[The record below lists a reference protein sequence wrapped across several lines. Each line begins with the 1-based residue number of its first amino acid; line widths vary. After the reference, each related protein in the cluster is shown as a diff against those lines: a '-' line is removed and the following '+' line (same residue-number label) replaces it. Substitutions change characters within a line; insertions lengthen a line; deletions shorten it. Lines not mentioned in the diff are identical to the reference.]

1 MSEGGALVDLIAR
14 DLARGGVD
22 TVFGL
27 ISDDTA
33 FLANALVAAG
43 IRLVGARH
51 ENMSIAMA
59 EGYAA
64 ATGQLG
70 VALIGRGPAA
80 ANCINA
86 AVHASRTGSRVL
98 LIYGD
103 GSVEAHGAGGPDL
116 KRLDLA
122 ALLASINMPVYTAAS
137 PDGLVA
143 ALRDATHHAGK
154 GAATALLL
162 PQDLL
167 SSSNTASEVMPR
179 SALREPL
186 AKDSPD
192 DQAIA
197 AAAALIAGSRQPLVV
212 AGWGAHNA
220 DARAAI
226 ERFGAAV
233 GAAFCTTLRAKD
245 FFAGNALDLGVIGS
259 FSSSGARRVISECD
273 CVIVFGASLNTYT
286 VAGGEAL
293 PKGAPII
300 QVDLNP
306 ANLGRYWP
314 SDAQIAGDAGMVA
327 ERLAAACGNQLRNTE
342 LRSVNSRAFIA
353 AIDPSAEF
361 EAAHTER
368 TVDPRSAAIALN
380 TALPRD
386 RNVVLD
392 IGNFFQIAP
401 FLSVPNPG
409 SFKYTAEFGSIGLGL
424 GTAIG
429 FAIGRPAVPTAL
441 FVGDG
446 SLLMVLGELMTCSI
460 EDLSIAVFVMND
472 AALGAERHFLD
483 LSDQPIGNSLL
494 PMVDFSEIA
503 EQFGF
508 ETATVTRL
516 AEIEALAP
524 RLSALTGPMLV
535 DIKINPAVA
544 ASFIVD
550 HIQARRK

>member
-1 MSEGGALVDLIAR
+1 MSEAGALVDLIAR
-14 DLARGGVD
+14 DLARCGVD
-22 TVFGL
+22 TIFGL

-80 ANCINA
+80 ANCVNA
-86 AVHASRTGSRVL
+86 AVHAGRTGSRVL

-103 GSVEAHGAGGPDL
+103 ASVEARGAGGPDL
-116 KRLDLA
+116 KRFDLA

-137 PDGLVA
+137 PEGLTA
-143 ALRDATHHAGK
+143 ALRDAAHHASR
-154 GAATALLL
+154 GAAAALLL

-167 SSSNTASEVMPR
+167 SSSVTAPEAMPPSASEESR
-179 SALREPL
+179 ATDE
-186 AKDSPD
+186 PD
-192 DQAIA
+192 DHAIA
-197 AAAALIAGSRQPLVV
+197 AAAALIAGSREPLIV
-212 AGWGAHNA
+212 AGWGAHKA

-226 ERFGAAV
+226 ERFGDAV
-233 GAAFCTTLRAKD
+233 GAAFCTTLRAKN
-245 FFAGNALDLGVIGS
+245 FFSGNAFDLGVIGS
-259 FSSSGARRVISECD
+259 FSSSGARRVISGCD

-300 QVDLNP
+300 QVDVNP
-306 ANLGRYWP
+306 ANLGRYW
-314 SDAQIAGDAGMVA
+314 AAEVQIAGDAGVVA
-327 ERLAAACGNQLRNTE
+327 ERLTAACGGQLRNTK
-342 LRSVNSRAFIA
+342 LRSGNSRAFIS
-353 AIDPSAEF
+353 AIDPAADF

-368 TVDPRSAAIALN
+368 TVDPRSAAASLN
-380 TALPRD
+380 AVLPLD

-392 IGNFFQIAP
+392 IGNFFQVAP
-401 FLSVPNPG
+401 LLSVPNPG
-409 SFKYTAEFGSIGLGL
+409 CFKYTADFGSIGLGL

-429 FAIGRPAVPTAL
+429 FAVGRPEVPTAL

-446 SLLMVLGELMTCSI
+446 SLLMVLGELITCAI
-460 EDLSIAVFVMND
+460 EDLSIVIFVMND

-503 EQFGF
+503 KQFGF
-508 ETATVTRL
+508 ETATITEL
-516 AEIEALAP
+516 AEIDALAP
-524 RLSALTGPMLV
+524 QLSALTGPMLV
-535 DIKINPAVA
+535 DIKINPTVA
-544 ASFIVD
+544 ASFIVE
-550 HIQARRK
+550 HLQAHRK